1 MRRTEQ
7 VQGLRLM
14 KFEEVYGRTHRGG
27 LSQAEAAEVLG
38 VSERDLPARAAP
50 VDEVARVLELFDT
63 RYWDLT
69 AKHFHEKLV
78 ADHGFKRSYN
88 WLRLSLQAHGRR
100 RAAPMRGAHRRK
112 RPRRALPGMMLH
124 QDGSSH
130 EWVPGRWWDLIVT
143 MDDATSD
150 IYSAFFVAEEGTMSS
165 FQGVSEAIRAKG
177 LFCSLYAD
185 RASHYWNTPEAGGK
199 VDKDTPTQV
208 GRALAQLGIELIPAY
223 SPEARGRSER
233 MFGTLQ
239 KRLPQELRLAGITD
253 MAGANRFLKEV
264 FLPQHNARFATPA
277 EDQGTAFVPFTG
289 ALNDILCIHEE
300 RTVSN
305 DNTVRYK
312 RLALQIPAGRHRRH
326 YVKARVRVHEYPDG
340 TMAVFHGPRCLARYH
355 ADGQDRQPNPRG
367 RVTRFDAT
375 DRRPVDKWTAA
386 PRPTTSPQGQQ
397 PQQKRSTHMVH
408 KPVNSECSRQPYPR
422 GGRGREYQKSEVGS
436 QMSDV
441 RGRRS

>member
-1 MRRTEQ
+1 MGRLSARR
-7 VQGLRLM
+7 
-14 KFEEVYGRTHRGG
+14 
-27 LSQAEAAEVLG
+27 
-38 VSERDLPARAAP
+38 AP

-63 RYWDLT
+63 RYWDFT

-78 ADHGFKRSYN
+78 ADHGFKRS

-100 RAAPMRGAHRRK
+100 RAAPRRGAHRRK

-130 EWVPGRWWDLIVT
+130 EWVPGPGPDRHHGRCDQRYLL
-143 MDDATSD
+143 
-150 IYSAFFVAEEGTMSS
+150 AFFVAEEGE
-165 FQGVSEAIRAKG
+165 GVSEAIWAKG

-253 MAGANRFLKEV
+253 MVEANRFLKEV

-277 EDQGTAFVPFTG
+277 EDRGTAFVPFTG
-289 ALNDILCIHEE
+289 ALDDILCIHEE

-305 DNTVRYK
+305 DNTVRGQAPGTSDP
-312 RLALQIPAGRHRRH
+312 RRPPPPPLRQGQGPRPRIPRRH
-326 YVKARVRVHEYPDG
+326 NGRLPWTAMSG
-340 TMAVFHGPRCLARYH
+340 AIPRRWPT
-355 ADGQDRQPNPRG
+355 DRQPNPRG

-386 PRPTTSPQGQQ
+386 PRPTTSPQGQK
-397 PQQKRSTHMVH
+397 PQQKRSAHMVH
-408 KPVNSECSRQPYPR
+408 KPVNSECSRQ
-422 GGRGREYQKSEVGS
+422 S
-436 QMSDV
+436 
-441 RGRRS
+441 